1 LAISNILRGLS
12 FLPGNEDMMA
22 QHAGLLY
29 IVGRLLRLYTDEMV
43 SKLAERSL
51 AKHITQLQ
59 ESMPLPLEP
68 GAVSEATRRFMLPGD
83 LLEPDDDD
91 ALLLFETANQ
101 LREDAFV
108 IMAHISV
115 QLDAIDLDSDVAW
128 PLFDSLIHWNYA
140 LETLCKMSVIE
151 HNVDLLLST
160 GPWSRFE
167 KFVKILVEL
176 LALSEDIPSRE
187 FAIVILHALCSA
199 SDQVCYVV
207 AAESPAID
215 NLVAFLEMGDANM
228 HQIAQQHGIQ
238 ALRENPE
245 VMGTSVPMLR
255 RSASILQQLCRMDSK
270 VGQIITE
277 VLFAMQLAEQSE
289 AESSSKSSNNKNA
302 EKEKQSI
309 QEEASSEQKSADTA
323 QKSSEKTNG
332 DTTPSKG
339 DSQGSTDT
347 VEQPQNTR
355 KRPAA
360 HNGVPKGMVYSF
372 APLSC

>member
-1 LAISNILRGLS
+1 MI
-12 FLPGNEDMMA
+12 F
-22 QHAGLLY
+22 
-29 IVGRLLRLYTDEMV
+29 
-43 SKLAERSL
+43 
-51 AKHITQLQ
+51 
-59 ESMPLPLEP
+59 
-68 GAVSEATRRFMLPGD
+68 
-83 LLEPDDDD
+83 
-91 ALLLFETANQ
+91 
-101 LREDAFV
+101 
-108 IMAHISV
+108 
-115 QLDAIDLDSDVAW
+115 
-128 PLFDSLIHWNYA
+128 
-140 LETLCKMSVIE
+140 
-151 HNVDLLLST
+151 
-160 GPWSRFE
+160 
-167 KFVKILVEL
+167 
-176 LALSEDIPSRE
+176 RE

-289 AESSSKSSNNKNA
+289 AESGSKSSNNKNA

-309 QEEASSEQKSADTA
+309 QEEASPEQKSADTA

-332 DTTPSKG
+332 DTAPAKG
-339 DSQGSTDT
+339 DSQDSTDT

-360 HNGVPKGMVYSF
+360 HNGVPKVVVENADSNGEDGDAADGTTAENEEELKKTAEKDSML
-372 APLSC
+372 APVTKKPRLENGLVNHVITTSNKNNSSTSNSSSSSSNSSNSSSNSSTSAGKPLVNGDLKPTVDAMQNASKSTAAAAAATTPTGSVQAVA